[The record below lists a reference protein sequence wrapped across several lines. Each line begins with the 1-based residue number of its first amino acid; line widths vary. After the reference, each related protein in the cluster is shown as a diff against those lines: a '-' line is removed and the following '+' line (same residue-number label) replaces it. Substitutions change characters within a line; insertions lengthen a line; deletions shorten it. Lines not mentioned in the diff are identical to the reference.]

1 MEPLRVLVIEDDE
14 TARKQMAKAIR
25 KEGYQVL
32 TAEDGRAGLDI
43 FEKEL
48 PEIVITD
55 LKMPGIGGL
64 EVMQTVKRLSP
75 NVQVVL
81 ITAFGG
87 VDTAILALR
96 EGVLDYLTKPLDLD
110 HLTVVLGRASEK
122 VEEFKEGDSFP
133 ILLLAD
139 DDEKT
144 RKRLAKVLKDESW
157 IVMQA
162 GTGREAVDIFD
173 REKIDVAILDIKMP
187 EMDGL
192 EALHEMRSIS
202 DDFEAIILTGYGD
215 ESSAIQALR
224 DGAMNFLKKPVD
236 IDQLILSA
244 QKALEKLRS
253 ARSLKYRTRELQLA
267 TQVIGRITKENKLFV
282 DLRRSVP
289 QATLEFALQLLDA
302 IPIGLL
308 GVDQDMNVLY
318 MNRSCTQPFGC
329 QPEKVDEEFLRKL
342 ATIGI
347 KDLTLELLKSTVD
360 RIAGASIGTIE
371 TISTGKY
378 AYISLVPLKVSRE
391 SGELNVA
398 MIILRG
404 ERE

>member
-43 FEKEL
+43 FEKER

-110 HLTVVLGRASEK
+110 QLTVVLGRASEK

>member
-110 HLTVVLGRASEK
+110 QLTVVLGRASEK

-133 ILLLAD
+133 TLLLAD

-162 GTGREAVDIFD
+162 GTGREAVDVFD

-282 DLRRSVP
+282 DLRSSVP
-289 QATLEFALQLLDA
+289 KATLEFAVQLLDA

-347 KDLTLELLKSTVD
+347 KDLTLEFFKSTVD

-378 AYISLVPLKVSRE
+378 TYISLVPLKVSRE
-391 SGELNVA
+391 SGEQNVV